1 LGISRAGASREI
13 HLSHFTVAV
22 LRWLLENSGL
32 HVVEESLDP
41 YYVSRGLRLCLDSLY
56 YAAHRALSATLK
68 INRYD
73 TIWMVARK
81 P

>member
-1 LGISRAGASREI
+1 
-13 HLSHFTVAV
+13 V
-22 LRWLLENSGL
+22 LRRLLENSGL
-32 HVVEESLDP
+32 QLTEESLDP
-41 YYVSRGLRLCLDSLY
+41 YYVSSGLRLFMDGAY
-56 YAAHRALSATLK
+56 YAAHRVLNAALK

>member
-1 LGISRAGASREI
+1 V
-13 HLSHFTVAV
+13 T
-22 LRWLLENSGL
+22 
-32 HVVEESLDP
+32 EESLDP
-41 YYVSRGLRLCLDSLY
+41 YYVSSGLRLFMDGAY
-56 YAAHRALSATLK
+56 YAAHRVLNAALK